1 MTTSHSSMHDLTSS
15 SRDEMSSSLPAPPG
29 TAPPPPHPD
38 SARPMSPS
46 RPHSIVGF
54 LSDTSLPP
62 RLLSPP
68 PPPPL
73 TSPPSFTSSLPRPP
87 KNKVC
92 DKLKIWTVQIINL
105 RRACAARVMVVVVC
119 VSVGQSVP
127 RHLSPRAI
135 NCSTNNTT
143 YSASDKGRKICR
155 IFSETAAF
163 GSYGVKTK

>member
-15 SRDEMSSSLPAPPG
+15 SRDEMSSSLPAPPSPL
-29 TAPPPPHPD
+29 PPPPHSD

-46 RPHSIVGF
+46 RPHSIAGF
-54 LSDTSLPP
+54 LSDTPLSP

-92 DKLKIWTVQIINL
+92 DNLTIWT
-105 RRACAARVMVVVVC
+105 ACALSC
-119 VSVGQSVP
+119 VSVCQSVCYP
-127 RHLSPRAI
+127 TSRAI
-135 NCSTNNTT
+135 NRSTNNTA
-143 YSASDKGRKICR
+143 YSGSGIGRNICEV
-155 IFSETAAF
+155 FSETAAF
-163 GSYGVKTK
+163 VITA